1 MDRRLIAALLFLASC
16 KDPPAPPPPPKAE
29 AGAPVAA
36 PSTADAKKIAENAC
50 LSCHQEEMLQQQRL
64 TKAQWEKTVNKM
76 SGWGA
81 NLEEA
86 DKPALIAY
94 LADTYGPDAGPFTP
108 PTVEAT
114 PTLALVDAIDDGDYA
129 NGNAEK
135 GKATYTDKCS
145 GCHGPEGLG
154 HIGVRLVD
162 RPFLYRAKDVADLVR
177 KGKGKMP
184 PAVVEP
190 RDLADILAHLRTI
203 HPKAP

>member
-1 MDRRLIAALLFLASC
+1 MDRRIIAALLFLASC
-16 KDPPAPPPPPKAE
+16 KDPPAPPPPAKAE
-29 AGAPVAA
+29 AGAPTV
-36 PSTADAKKIAENAC
+36 STADGKKIAENAC

-64 TKAQWEKTVNKM
+64 TKAQWEKTVTKM

-81 NLEEA
+81 NLEES
-86 DKPALIAY
+86 DKPALVAY
-94 LADTYGPDAGPFTP
+94 LAENYGPDAGAFTP
-108 PTVEAT
+108 PTLEANA
-114 PTLALVDAIDDGDYA
+114 TLALVDPIEDGEWA

-135 GKATYTDKCS
+135 GKATYVDKCS
-145 GCHGPEGLG
+145 GCHGPEGQG

-184 PAVVEP
+184 PAVVET
-190 RDLADILAHLRTI
+190 RDLADILAHLRTL